1 MWNDNSLNRGES
13 SQDEASIWRRVA
25 LWVRVR
31 HWCFAREKQRV
42 ERLIAD
48 HLKQCGCGRSSM
60 DMFPSKNHCFN
71 FGKNKEKPSEVQHT

>member
-1 MWNDNSLNRGES
+1 MWHDNSLNRGEI

-25 LWVRVR
+25 RWVRVR

-48 HLKQCGCGRSSM
+48 HLKQCGCWVVIYEHVSFQEPLLRLWE
-60 DMFPSKNHCFN
+60 KQ
-71 FGKNKEKPSEVQHT
+71 GKSV